1 MDGLVPES
9 VSPELPGLTEG
20 LSVLLTDTLWNAMG
34 WCPMEAS
41 IQYPVKYPDGN
52 TRQKNPAGAGGPVAR
67 RSARF
72 MRLTWAVVILS
83 WIAAFLILP
92 HLPEVIPVHWDL
104 NGQANGFSDRLSG
117 AFGMPVIITLI
128 TILFI
133 VLPRFDT
140 MQVSLNAVRDIYAI
154 IIFAIT
160 ALFFSM
166 EVIVLLVAAG
176 IDLPHISLIS
186 MLIGFFF
193 IVTGYL
199 MPHIGRNTTVGI
211 RLPWTLK
218 SEEIWKKTHEHG
230 GPIFIAAGVLVV
242 LGSLIAGVWAMAVML
257 VIVSLASLYIVV
269 WSYQLAQHN
278 PMSEV

>member
-1 MDGLVPES
+1 M
-9 VSPELPGLTEG
+9 
-20 LSVLLTDTLWNAMG
+20 LLADTLWNAMG

-41 IQYPVKYPDGN
+41 IQYPVKHPEGN
-52 TRQKNPAGAGGPVAR
+52 TRQKDPAGAGGPVAR

-72 MRLTWAVVILS
+72 MRLTWAIVILS

-104 NGQANGFSDRLSG
+104 NGGANGFSDRLSG
-117 AFGMPVIITLI
+117 AFGIPAIITLI

-154 IIFAIT
+154 IIFATT
-160 ALFFSM
+160 ALLFCM

-176 IDLPHISLIS
+176 FDLPLVSLIS
-186 MLIGFFF
+186 ALIGFLF
-193 IVTGYL
+193 IVMGYL
-199 MPHIGRNTTVGI
+199 MPQIGRNNTMGI

-230 GPIFIAAGVLVV
+230 GPIFIAAGVLVI
-242 LGSLIAGVWAMAVML
+242 LGSLLAGLWAIAVML
-257 VIVSLASLYIVV
+257 VIITGASLYMVV
-269 WSYQLAQHN
+269 WSYQLAQHQ
-278 PMSEV
+278 PASEV